1 MKSELKTTL
10 LLSVILISGAT
21 LLSSCGTIIGGSYYN
36 AHVTVRDRNKA
47 QIVYNGAV
55 RGTKD
60 AFFRVRRREANQFAF
75 TLREEGCPDQTFHYQ
90 LRTFRGWAF
99 VGSVL
104 GWTVISGGVPLP
116 WGLATDLITGSL
128 WKPNVT
134 DEIVVKKSYK
144 EFIYPVSYS
153 ECTKEDDIKE
163 NIPLIDVV
171 YLKNGSII
179 RGIIIE
185 QIPNVSVKL
194 KTRDGNIFVF
204 KTDEIEKLTREY

>member
-1 MKSELKTTL
+1 MKIQLKCTL
-10 LLSVILISGAT
+10 QLLITLIGGSSLLSN
-21 LLSSCGTIIGGSYYN
+21 CGTIVGGSYYS

-60 AFFRVRRREANQFAF
+60 AYFRVRRSEANKFSF

-99 VGSVL
+99 VGTVL
-104 GWTVISGGVPLP
+104 GWTGISGGVPLP
-116 WGLATDLITGSL
+116 WGLATDLITGAL
-128 WKPNVT
+128 WKPNVV

-144 EFIYPVSYS
+144 EFIYPVSYT
-153 ECTKEDDIKE
+153 ECTNEDEEKE
-163 NIPLIDVV
+163 NIPLIDIV

-185 QIPNVSVKL
+185 QIPNVSIKL
-194 KTRDGNIFVF
+194 KNKDGSIFVF
-204 KTDEIEKLTREY
+204 KTDEILKLTRE